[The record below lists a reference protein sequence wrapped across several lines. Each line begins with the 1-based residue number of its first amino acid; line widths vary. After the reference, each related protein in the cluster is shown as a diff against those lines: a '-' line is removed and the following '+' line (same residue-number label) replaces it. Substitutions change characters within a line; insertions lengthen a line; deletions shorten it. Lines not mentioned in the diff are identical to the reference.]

1 MANLIPQ
8 LQTLTVTS
16 TGIPFTLSS
25 NQIIEFY
32 NNGAGTNIT
41 YISQKGT
48 TQNADVDESVSTI
61 NTAAGC
67 TQAVSELF
75 QGNTR
80 TNYINSN
87 RIVSFKVKTN
97 SGDGVITLMKYKN
110 IENAPETKYLK
121 TAVDTINTAALCT
134 YPITVPAT
142 RNTPVTTLYINSLLV
157 DRIVKDTAETAIVLQ
172 SATVEARGTLMVAGT
187 TVLTLSG
194 GTFTTAA
201 TMLVTHTE
209 AASRFL
215 TNFGTGYAV
224 NDTLTGTDGTG
235 TKFVI
240 TITSVNGS
248 GVITGSNLTTRGDYT
263 VNPTLVDAPFVTN
276 GSGTDALITLVMGA
290 KTVAVATAGTYSVAP
305 SSPVSTTGG
314 GNNVKLRATFA
325 SGTVTGAQILYDRKG
340 TAYQVIETEQTV
352 AQLITLQNEL

>member
-16 TGIPFTLSS
+16 TGVPFTLSS

-48 TQNADVDESVSTI
+48 TQNADVNESVSTI

-87 RIVSFKVKTN
+87 RIVSFKAKTN

-110 IENAPETKYLK
+110 IDNAPETKYLK
-121 TAVDTINTAALCT
+121 TAVATINTAALCT
-134 YPITVPAT
+134 YPVTVPAT
-142 RNTPVTTLYINSLLV
+142 SNTPVTTLYINSLLV
-157 DRIVKDTAETAIVLQ
+157 DRIVKDTAETALTFQ
-172 SATVEARGTLMVAGT
+172 SATVVARGTLMVAGT

-194 GTFTTAA
+194 GTFTTSAQA
-201 TMLVTHTE
+201 LVTNTE
-209 AASRFL
+209 VATA
-215 TNFGTGYAV
+215 TKTANGTGYTAGDV
-224 NDTLTGTDGTG
+224 LTGVSGTG
-235 TKFVI
+235 TKF
-240 TITSVNGS
+240 TITVDTVTVGA
-248 GVITGSNLTTRGDYT
+248 VTTFTLTTRGNYT
-263 VNPTLVDAPFVTN
+263 VNPTLTNSTVT
-276 GSGTDALITLVMGA
+276 GGTGTGATFTVVMGA
-290 KTVAVATAGTYSVAP
+290 KTVSVSTAGVYSVAP
-305 SSPVSTTGG
+305 SNPVSTTGG
-314 GNNVKLRATFA
+314 GSNVKLTATFA

-340 TAYQVIETEQTV
+340 TAYQLIETEQTV
-352 AQLITLQNEL
+352 AQLITLQNAL